1 MQQWL
6 YLNFTRNTFYI
17 LFPTKGNVSYRQVI
31 SIRLNVCLKQW
42 FPTFSEASSL
52 CSFRN
57 FLFLPYYTIFFSFL
71 PYYMSLQKYVIYQ
84 YIVSHLTFTCH
95 GVVYC
100 SGSWTSINCYWNNG
114 LY

>member
-6 YLNFTRNTFYI
+6 YLNFTRNSFYI

-31 SIRLNVCLKQW
+31 SIRLYVCLKQW

-57 FLFLPYYTIFFSFL
+57 FLFLPYYTIFFFIPPLLHESAEICDLPIYSFSPDFYL
-71 PYYMSLQKYVIYQ
+71 SRCSLLFGFVD
-84 YIVSHLTFTCH
+84 
-95 GVVYC
+95 
-100 SGSWTSINCYWNNG
+100 
-114 LY
+114 